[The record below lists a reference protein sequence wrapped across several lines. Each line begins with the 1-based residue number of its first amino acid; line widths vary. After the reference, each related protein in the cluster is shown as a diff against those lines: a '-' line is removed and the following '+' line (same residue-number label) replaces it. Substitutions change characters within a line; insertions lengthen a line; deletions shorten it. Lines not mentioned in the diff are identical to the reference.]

1 MLNNDLKNLSVLWG
15 MVMACLFLVIP
26 KLACS
31 FCQLPDFEA
40 KHSFVKNN
48 Q

>member
-15 MVMACLFLVIP
+15 MVMAYLFLDMP

-31 FCQLPDFEA
+31 FCQLLDFEA
-40 KHSFVKNN
+40 KHSLAKN